1 MKKYFLLSLLLTMP
15 LCAARCADID
25 LYRSLLVKEP
35 PRHGEGITVTWL
47 GTAGLHVT
55 DGQTALLIDPYV
67 NRFGMAKVFFQRP
80 LVSDMEL
87 IRKWSEQLGRKN
99 IRAVIVSHSHFD
111 HLIDAPLFARET
123 GAPLLGTESTL
134 NAGRGAGLRE
144 DELRLVKPGQAITIG
159 RFTIR
164 FIESV
169 HGPVFGR
176 VPYPGVIDKPL
187 AQPARAKDYRLG
199 GVFGIVISHPSG
211 TILHHGSAGYIP
223 GMYDGVKADAVFLG
237 IASSGGIEEYIREVP
252 LRVRAKTLIP
262 VHFDNFF
269 KPLGAGI
276 SMLPVSLKFRE
287 FCDTAGRYRESFT
300 LRTLPIGKP
309 VRVLPVNK

>member
-1 MKKYFLLSLLLTMP
+1 MKKYPLLSLLATMP

-25 LYRSLLVKEP
+25 LYQSLLVKET

-47 GTAGLHVT
+47 GTAGLLIS

-67 NRFGMAKVFFQRP
+67 SRFGMGKVFFQRP
-80 LVSDMEL
+80 LASDREL
-87 IRKWSEQLGRKN
+87 VRKWSEKLGKKN

-111 HLIDAPLFARET
+111 HLADAPLFARET
-123 GAPLLGTESTL
+123 GAPLIGTESTL

-144 DELRLVKPGQAITIG
+144 DELRLVKPGQAMPLG
-159 RFTIR
+159 RFTLR

-169 HGPVFGR
+169 HGPVFGS

-199 GVFGIVISHPSG
+199 GVFGIVIGHPSG
-211 TILHHGSAGYIP
+211 TILHHGSAGFVP
-223 GMYDGVKADAVFLG
+223 GMYDGVTADVVFLG

-252 LRVRAKTLIP
+252 LRVKAKTLIP
-262 VHFDNFF
+262 AHVDNFF
-269 KPLGAGI
+269 KPLEQGF
-276 SMLPVSLKFRE
+276 SLLPLSVKFKE
-287 FCDTAGRYRESFT
+287 FCDTAGRYRDSFA
-300 LRTLPIGKP
+300 LKTLPIGRP
-309 VRVLPVNK
+309 VRVLPVAR